1 MDGACCVCYD
11 PSHSF
16 TSTKNVTRGEM
27 RRIGRICRKR
37 HDTGTDAVC
46 CLSDIASSTFADNH
60 PLLEAENMKTSAS
73 YTDALEKIFP
83 LAGIN
88 RFISLIPCPHPGPL
102 LVLLIV
108 RPSRGQ

>member
-1 MDGACCVCYD
+1 MSYHIV
-11 PSHSF
+11 SHHIIISYHI
-16 TSTKNVTRGEM
+16 VPYH
-27 RRIGRICRKR
+27 IVCRKR
-37 HDTGTDAVC
+37 QDTYTGAVC
-46 CLSDIASSTFADNH
+46 CLSDKASSTFADNR
-60 PLLEAENMKTSAS
+60 PLLAAENMKTSAS
-73 YTDALEKIFP
+73 YTYALEKIFP

>member
-1 MDGACCVCYD
+1 MWRIVEDMSKETRRRGRYDMLHACYG
-11 PSHSF
+11 F
-16 TSTKNVTRGEM
+16 INF
-27 RRIGRICRKR
+27 RKSR
-37 HDTGTDAVC
+37 P
-46 CLSDIASSTFADNH
+46 
-60 PLLEAENMKTSAS
+60 PLAAEHMKTSAS

-88 RFISLIPCPHPGPL
+88 RFISLIPSPHSRPL